1 MEKKKDF
8 HQPENSFP
16 LPRISF
22 PQQEFFK
29 KSEFRLILIMVST
42 SRKEALNPFPLAGK
56 RLLLKIGFLPI
67 SISRKM
73 RLFFGNLILSNFNN
87 GSHQQNCKILSCLG
101 EIVFFYSE
109 FLLVEPIIKTWMPI
123 FKEKLLCSQQKL
135 FFWLVKNSFFHL
147 SDISGCENSFSI
159 KWKRIFQQSLYSG
172 QWKRIFCLAE
182 TYF

>member
-1 MEKKKDF
+1 
-8 HQPENSFP
+8 
-16 LPRISF
+16 
-22 PQQEFFK
+22 
-29 KSEFRLILIMVST
+29 MVST

-87 GSHQQNCKILSCLG
+87 GFHQQNCKILSCLG

-147 SDISGCENSFSI
+147 SDISGCEQFFH
-159 KWKRIFQQSLYSG
+159 KV
-172 QWKRIFCLAE
+172 E
-182 TYF
+182 TYFLAKSLFRLVEKDFLSSGNVFLNESSNPYGGDVFSILWKPLSLI